1 MTVEVSAGRIH
12 AILESLIGERKRLQ
26 RGPEEASLVEANRM
40 AICYWQDQLERREQT
55 GRSARPRLR
64 ADSPDQPG

>member
-40 AICYWQDQLERREQT
+40 AICYWQDQLERREEK
-55 GRSARPRLR
+55 GRARSPHVT
-64 ADSPDQPG
+64 ADSLPNQ